1 MPISVGKKEDQAMA
15 HHNTLLGQMLQ
26 MFPRHEFQSAVLK
39 TGTEYHSRGFSSWNH
54 FVAMLFGQLA
64 GIDNLR
70 GIQAGLATQ
79 SRYLYHLGINPVH
92 RSTLAYANEH
102 RSHELFKSIFE
113 KMLSKCQS
121 VAPKHKFRF
130 KNPLYSLD
138 GTVIDLCLSLYDW
151 AKFRTTKGAVKLHV
165 KLNHSGYLPTFMAM
179 TEGKVHESKVAPSVP
194 MEPGDVIVFDRGYND
209 FAWFKALVDKSVFFV
224 TRLKKKAR
232 YKVVERRPV
241 THKDIYSDHI
251 IEFTG
256 FYARKDCPC
265 RLRRIRSKD
274 PVTGKIIVILTN
286 HMDWSAK
293 TIALIYKDRWQ
304 IELFFKTIKQLLKVK
319 SFLGTSRNALLSQ
332 LWVALIA
339 YLLLAY
345 LKFKSK
351 FSWSLYTLCSVLP
364 TNIFS
369 KRNLWD
375 WLNDPFHEHKST
387 PVIQYEL
394 AFG

>member
-1 MPISVGKKEDQAMA
+1 MA
-15 HHNTLLGQMLQ
+15 HNNTILGQMLK
-26 MFPRHEFQSAVLK
+26 MFARHEFEKAVSE
-39 TGTEYHSRGFSSWNH
+39 TGTEYHARGFSSWNH

-64 GIDNLR
+64 GQDSLR
-70 GIQAGLATQ
+70 GIEAGLATQ
-79 SRYLYHLGINPVH
+79 AQHLYHLGVKPVH

-102 RSHELFKSIFE
+102 RSHELFKKIFGF
-113 KMLSKCQS
+113 MLSKCQP

-130 KNPLYSLD
+130 KNPLSSID
-138 GTVIDLCLSLYDW
+138 ATVIDLCLSLYDW

-165 KLNHSGYLPTFMAM
+165 KLNHDGYLPTFMAM
-179 TEGKVHESKVAPSVP
+179 TEGKVHESSVAPTIP
-194 MEPGDVIVFDRGYND
+194 LEAGDVIVFDRGYND
-209 FAWFKALVDKSVFFV
+209 FAWFKTLVDKSVFFV
-224 TRLKKKAR
+224 TRLKQNAR
-232 YKVVERRPV
+232 YKIIERHPP

-274 PVTGKIIVILTN
+274 QKTGKIIVILTN
-286 HMDWSAK
+286 NLAWSAK
-293 TIALIYKDRWQ
+293 TIAMIYKDRWQ

-319 SFLGTSRNALLSQ
+319 SFVGTSQNALLSQ

-351 FSWSLYTLCSVLP
+351 FSWSLYTLCAVLP

-375 WLNDPFHEHKST
+375 WLNDPFHKPKPMASR
-387 PVIQYEL
+387 QYQI